1 MKNSI
6 TQHLKNKSFFLIGI
20 GGAGMMGIAELL
32 HNMGFRVR
40 GSDICSSNEIDR
52 LRLLKIK
59 ISIGHDSK
67 NIHQD
72 DIVVFSNAIKKNNVV
87 VIPTIIVFQDGEEI
101 KRFQA
106 DLSFKM
112 DATKKEVQDY
122 IDELIM
128 SDF

>member
-72 DIVVFSNAIKKNNVV
+72 DIVVFSNAIKK
-87 VIPTIIVFQDGEEI
+87 
-101 KRFQA
+101 
-106 DLSFKM
+106 
-112 DATKKEVQDY
+112 
-122 IDELIM
+122 IM
-128 SDF
+128 